1 MSESGQYS
9 DNDTSD
15 EETDFSSE
23 EEEEDG
29 AEYSLG
35 EYYDEDEDL
44 YCEDSGEDNLG
55 YSDHDTAED
64 FSDREPEI
72 VCGGAVAPAAG
83 SRAGRGRGRGS
94 RAWDLSVVILALCV
108 AIIFGYYS
116 VM

>member
-1 MSESGQYS
+1 MTFVSRTQFHIERPWGQRPSRGLLRDCTTGCGSFYS
-9 DNDTSD
+9 TN
-15 EETDFSSE
+15 
-23 EEEEDG
+23 
-29 AEYSLG
+29 
-35 EYYDEDEDL
+35 EDL

>member
-1 MSESGQYS
+1 MKALVGAFNQEKALVGAFSVIVKTGCGTDGSFYS
-9 DNDTSD
+9 TN
-15 EETDFSSE
+15 
-23 EEEEDG
+23 
-29 AEYSLG
+29 
-35 EYYDEDEDL
+35 EDL

-72 VCGGAVAPAAG
+72 VCGGAVAQIAG